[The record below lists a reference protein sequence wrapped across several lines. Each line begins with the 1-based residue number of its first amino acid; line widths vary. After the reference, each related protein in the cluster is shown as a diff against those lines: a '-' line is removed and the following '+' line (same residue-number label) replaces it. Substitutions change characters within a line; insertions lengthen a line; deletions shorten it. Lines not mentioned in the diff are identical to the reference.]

1 MSTEDIF
8 PEEEG
13 KPLDTS
19 QRVRKKAIRRRLF
32 TESDYEAFDD
42 ENLLEFD
49 EDEEALIYLD
59 S

>member
-1 MSTEDIF
+1 MNPQDVF

-13 KPLDTS
+13 EPIDPS
-19 QRVRKKAIRRRLF
+19 QQVRKKTIGRRLF
-32 TESDYEAFDD
+32 TESDYEAFDE

-49 EDEEALIYLD
+49 EDEEAMIYLD

>member
-1 MSTEDIF
+1 MSPQDVF
-8 PEEEG
+8 PEKEG
-13 KPLDTS
+13 EPLDPS
-19 QRVRKKAIRRRLF
+19 QRVHKKPIGRRLF